1 MTLRQPSCRPW
12 LVSCYL
18 ALLVSAAPA
27 AAAERPLV
35 AAAANVQ
42 FALAEIA
49 AAFAGAGGSRFR
61 FTFGSS
67 GNLARQIAQG
77 APFEL
82 FLSADEGYVA
92 FLVARGRSRD
102 QGMVYALGRIGLFA
116 PFAAIWQPEAGLDGL
131 ARAQAAGTIRRF
143 AIANPEHAPYG
154 RAARQVLRHAGLWQR
169 LRPALVYGENVAQ
182 AAQFASSG
190 SADGGII
197 PYSLALL
204 PALKTR
210 GRFALIPAARHQPIR
225 QRMVLMPGAGPA
237 TGRLYDYL
245 QGAAARQV
253 LARHGFAAPGREG

>member
-1 MTLRQPSCRPW
+1 

-82 FLSADEGYVA
+82 FLSADEG
-92 FLVARGRSRD
+92 
-102 QGMVYALGRIGLFA
+102 MVYALGRIGLFA
-116 PFAAIWQPEAGLDGL
+116 PFAATWQPDAGLDDL

-237 TGRLYDYL
+237 AGRLYDYL